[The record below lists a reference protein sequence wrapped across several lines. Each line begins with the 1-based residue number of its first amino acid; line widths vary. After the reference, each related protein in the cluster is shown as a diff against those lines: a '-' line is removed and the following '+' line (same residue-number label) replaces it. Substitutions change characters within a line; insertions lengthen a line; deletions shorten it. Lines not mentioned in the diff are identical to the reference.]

1 MAFYNPTYPTS
12 NYNSYQAAYSPPPTF
27 SPPPLQPDSPIIW
40 VQGIAGAKAYPVQN
54 NKMVVLFDSEDKR
67 FFIKSTDASGIP
79 QPLRVFD
86 YTESSENKCISYYLQ
101 DIDKENTLFVAL
113 AQMDNFKLADLFE
126 KRVIDALDISIQKA
140 IDNPS
145 SQAAKWLSIS
155 LEMALQQPD
164 FLPAD
169 KPLHKFIEQLSNKED
184 IHVLYPMRNGNAA
197 ASCRYSTSSSIC
209 GNGTS
214 CIWASDR
221 SIRPP

>member
-86 YTESSENKCISYYLQ
+86 YTESSENKQ
-101 DIDKENTLFVAL
+101 DAPIVDTSAFITREEFN
-113 AQMDNFKLADLFE
+113 E
-126 KRVIDALDISIQKA
+126 A
-140 IDNPS
+140 IN
-145 SQAAKWLSIS
+145 S
-155 LEMALQQPD
+155 LKQ
-164 FLPAD
+164 
-169 KPLHKFIEQLSNKED
+169 
-184 IHVLYPMRNGNAA
+184 
-197 ASCRYSTSSSIC
+197 SSIKQQNNNDNTQRKD
-209 GNGTS
+209 GNKHGKPS
-214 CIWASDR
+214 VQ
-221 SIRPP
+221 